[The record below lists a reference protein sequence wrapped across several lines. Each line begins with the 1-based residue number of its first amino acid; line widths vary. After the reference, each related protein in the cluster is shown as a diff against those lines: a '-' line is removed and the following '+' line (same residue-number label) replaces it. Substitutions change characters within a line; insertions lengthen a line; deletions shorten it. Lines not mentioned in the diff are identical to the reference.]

1 LAQGNDKHGKASKG
15 RRNYR
20 INGERRG
27 SVPDHATSTKYM
39 RSGGADRMAAR
50 KARNHGC
57 YLVGM
62 HRKPADQQHAHT
74 RSHVLSFVKPVVAI
88 AAEPLTRED
97 DPSAEF
103 VGAFAE

>member
-1 LAQGNDKHGKASKG
+1 MALGNDKHGKASKG

-39 RSGGADRMAAR
+39 RSGGSDRMAAR

-57 YLVGM
+57 GYVGL
-62 HRKPADQQHAHT
+62 HRKPADQQHAHART
-74 RSHVLSFVKPVVAI
+74 SYVKPVVAV
-88 AAEPLTRED
+88 AAEPFTRED

-103 VGAFAE
+103 VGSFVE